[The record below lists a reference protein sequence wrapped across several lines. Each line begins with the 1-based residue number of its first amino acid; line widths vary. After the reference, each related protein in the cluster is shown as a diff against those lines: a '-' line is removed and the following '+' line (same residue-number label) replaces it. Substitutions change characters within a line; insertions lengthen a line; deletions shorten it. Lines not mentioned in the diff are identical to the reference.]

1 MKDNQSKSNNI
12 RIKARVLVESKLE
25 SPIVKFLMFLRLTP
39 NTLTLI
45 GLTVAC
51 LSAYLASIGLLLPS
65 GLVLIASGMFDLLDG
80 SLARA
85 TNQATKFG
93 ALLDS
98 LTDRVSEL
106 IVLLGVML
114 FYINNTD
121 LNVGI
126 VLVYTSAAGSILVS
140 YLRAKAESLNIECT
154 DGIMTRP
161 ERVIMLSAGLI
172 VGNWWGSA
180 MIVTLIIISV
190 LTIGTAIQRTIII
203 AKQIRTTDV

>member
-80 SLARA
+80 TLARA

-180 MIVTLIIISV
+180 MIVALIIISA

>member
-1 MKDNQSKSNNI
+1 MKDNQSQSNNI

-80 SLARA
+80 TLARA

>member
-12 RIKARVLVESKLE
+12 RIKARVLVESRLE

-80 SLARA
+80 TLARA

-180 MIVTLIIISV
+180 MIVALIIISA

>member
-1 MKDNQSKSNNI
+1 MKDHQSKSNNI
-12 RIKARVLVESKLE
+12 RIKARALVESMLE

-80 SLARA
+80 TLARA

>member
-1 MKDNQSKSNNI
+1 MKDHQSKSNNI
-12 RIKARVLVESKLE
+12 RIKARALVESMLE

>member
-1 MKDNQSKSNNI
+1 MKDNQSKSNNV

-80 SLARA
+80 TLARA

>member
-80 SLARA
+80 TLARA
-85 TNQATKFG
+85 TNQDTKFG

-126 VLVYTSAAGSILVS
+126 LLVYTSAAGSILVS

-180 MIVTLIIISV
+180 MIVALIIISA

-203 AKQIRTTDV
+203 AKQIRTKDV

>member
-12 RIKARVLVESKLE
+12 RIKARALVESKLE
-25 SPIVKFLMFLRLTP
+25 SPMVKFLMFLRLTP

-80 SLARA
+80 TLARA

-180 MIVTLIIISV
+180 MIVALIIISA
-190 LTIGTAIQRTIII
+190 LTIGTAIQRTFII

>member
-1 MKDNQSKSNNI
+1 MKDHQSKSNNI
-12 RIKARVLVESKLE
+12 RIKARALVESMLE

-190 LTIGTAIQRTIII
+190 LTIGPAIQRTIII

>member
-1 MKDNQSKSNNI
+1 MKDNQSKSNNT
-12 RIKARVLVESKLE
+12 RIKARTLVESKLE

-80 SLARA
+80 TLARA

-180 MIVTLIIISV
+180 MIVALIIISA
-190 LTIGTAIQRTIII
+190 LTIATAIQRTIII

>member
-1 MKDNQSKSNNI
+1 MKDHQSKSNNI
-12 RIKARVLVESKLE
+12 RIKARALVESMLE

-80 SLARA
+80 TLARA

-180 MIVTLIIISV
+180 MIVALIIISA